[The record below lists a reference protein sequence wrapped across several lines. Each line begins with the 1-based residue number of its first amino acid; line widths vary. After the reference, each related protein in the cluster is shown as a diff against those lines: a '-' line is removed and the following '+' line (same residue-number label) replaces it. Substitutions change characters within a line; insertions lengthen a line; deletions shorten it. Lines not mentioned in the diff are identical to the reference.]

1 MKSMF
6 FSTENWD
13 IELFL
18 LESMDAKAKGPYNL
32 PPKVEYHLQG
42 GFVTLREAR
51 GRNLGPYG
59 QL

>member
-1 MKSMF
+1 MF